1 MVLFVQAMEALCS
14 SHVDSRTAGAKLSC
28 TLTLIAPVMLT
39 IAHITD
45 LHIAPLPHVTWRQIT
60 NKRALGYV
68 SWHRKR
74 KHEHRAEVLDA
85 LCRDIAAQQPDQI
98 CITGDVTN
106 LGLPAEY
113 ARAPAWFQRLGSA
126 DRVSVILGNHDTYVR
141 APAELT
147 TAHWTPWLAGD
158 DGRVEAPTRRR
169 RGPVSLIGVNTAV
182 PTPPFL
188 ASGRV
193 GAAQLARLSGM
204 LAAEREAGQTRVV
217 LLHHPVQSGVV
228 QWRKSLHD
236 ADKVR
241 RILAEQ
247 GAELVLHGHM
257 HTAMTAELPGPDG
270 PIPVHGAGSASIA
283 LDHKGETAQYNI
295 VRVARDA
302 AGLHIR
308 VSARRYDA
316 AREAFAAEDAPVAA
330 ADAA

>member
-1 MVLFVQAMEALCS
+1 MI
-14 SHVDSRTAGAKLSC
+14 
-28 TLTLIAPVMLT
+28 TL
-39 IAHITD
+39 AHITD
-45 LHIAPLPHVTWRQIT
+45 LHIAPLPRVGLRQIA

-74 KHEHRAEVLDA
+74 KHEHRADVLDA
-85 LCRDIAAQQPDQI
+85 LCRDVAGQAPDQI

-113 ARAPAWFQRLGSA
+113 AYAPAWFQRLGSA
-126 DRVSVILGNHDTYVR
+126 DRVSVILGNHDAYVG
-141 APAELT
+141 APAHTT

-158 DGRVEAPTRRR
+158 DGRVEAPTVRR

-182 PTPPFL
+182 PTPPFM

-193 GAAQLARLSGM
+193 GAAQARRLAHI
-204 LAAEREAGQTRVV
+204 LAAERDAGQVRVV
-217 LLHHPVQSGVV
+217 LIHHPVQPGVV

-236 ADKVR
+236 AGRVR
-241 RILAEQ
+241 ALLAEH

-257 HTAMTAELPGPDG
+257 HTAMSAELPGPDG

-283 LDHKGETAQYNI
+283 LDHRGESAHYNL
-295 VRVARDA
+295 VRIARDA
-302 AGLHIR
+302 AGLRIG
-308 VSARRYDA
+308 VAARRYDP
-316 AREAFAAEDAPVAA
+316 AREAFAAEDAPSSP

>member
-1 MVLFVQAMEALCS
+1 MRAVAARPAL
-14 SHVDSRTAGAKLSC
+14 DRRTGGAELSRTAMSNAPSMR
-28 TLTLIAPVMLT
+28 TL
-39 IAHITD
+39 AHLTD
-45 LHIAPLPHVTWRQIT
+45 LHIAPLPRVDPRQIA

-85 LCRDIAAQQPDQI
+85 LCRDVAARAPDQI

-113 ARAPAWFQRLGSA
+113 ARAPAWFQRLGGA
-126 DRVSVILGNHDTYVR
+126 DRVSVILGNHDTYVG
-141 APAELT
+141 APAAAT

-158 DGRVEAPTRRR
+158 DGGLEAPTLRR

-182 PTPPFL
+182 PTAPFL

-193 GAAQLARLSGM
+193 GAAQAER
-204 LAAEREAGQTRVV
+204 LAAILDAEGQAGQVRVV
-217 LLHHPVQSGVV
+217 LIHHPPQPGVV

-236 ADKVR
+236 AARVR
-241 RILAEQ
+241 AVLADH

-257 HTAMTAELPGPDG
+257 HTAMSAELPGPDG

-283 LDHKGETAQYNI
+283 RDHTGETAHYNLI
-295 VRVARDA
+295 RIARDA
-302 AGLHIR
+302 AGLRIG
-308 VSARRYDA
+308 VTPRRYDPA
-316 AREAFAAEDAPVAA
+316 GEVFVPADEASP